1 MSQTAI
7 LVKEKGVVR
16 LDKPFDFMCS
26 QLRNGRYKV
35 TIERYT
41 EPRTINQNALMWMWF
56 TCIEQETGTDKQD
69 VHDYYCNLF
78 LRRTAVINGRE
89 TVIAGSTSKL
99 STLQMTDFLNK
110 VKADAQMTDFLN
122 KVKAD
127 AATEMGIR
135 LPLPDDLYYQEFV
148 NEYKYRR

>member
-26 QLRNGRYKV
+26 QLRNGRYRL

-41 EPRTINQNALMWMWF
+41 EPRTLNQNALMWLWF
-56 TCIEQETGTDKQD
+56 KCIEDETGTPGKETYN
-69 VHDYYCNLF
+69 HYCRKF
-78 LRRTAVINGRE
+78 LSYVNEWGE
-89 TVIAGSTSKL
+89 EVYDTSSHLNTK
-99 STLQMTDFLNK
+99 QMTEFLQK
-110 VKADAQMTDFLN
+110 IQ
-122 KVKAD
+122 AD
-127 AATEMGIR
+127 AASELGII
-135 LPLPDDLYYQEFV
+135 LPLPADRYYQEFI

>member
-7 LVKEKGVVR
+7 LVKEKGEVTM
-16 LDKPFDFMCS
+16 DKSFDFLCS
-26 QLRNGRYKV
+26 QLRNGRYRV

-41 EPRTINQNALMWMWF
+41 EPRTLNQNALMWMWF
-56 TCIEQETGTDKQD
+56 TCIEHETGTPKQD

-78 LRRTAVINGRE
+78 LRRTAVIKGRE

-99 STLQMTDFLNK
+99 NTLQMK
-110 VKADAQMTDFLN
+110 DFLN

-127 AATEMGIR
+127 AATELGIT
-135 LPLPDDLYYQEFV
+135 LPLPQDRFYQEFI